1 MAGDNILLATIGV
14 KAASREVS
22 YSGETAQVQAVGLVT
37 FDGPD
42 DAKAV
47 ADVGRDNPLPVS
59 AEAVEWLL
67 GQIVGLLTSPAGFVR
82 NQARARVTAI
92 LESGTVTAVTTVAA
106 VTALNNFGSL
116 PAEAVARHQ
125 NLAAWQLCQGSTIS

>member
-1 MAGDNILLATIGV
+1 MAGDNVLLATIGV

-42 DAKAV
+42 DAKVV

-67 GQIVGLLTSPAGFVR
+67 GQIVGLLTSPAGFDR

-92 LESGTVTAVTTVAA
+92 LESGTVTTITA